1 MPSPAAPAQH
11 IMSWPFVLLAVL
23 LPAILTSPAKAQEDP
38 LIAAQLAQ
46 AEGDLEGCAAKA
58 DVARRAPFNTYHAH
72 RLFASCTAFAADVAL
87 KEGRLTRDAYA
98 ERLGTAIAALDTV
111 LHTPGAQHQPG
122 ATGIIAL
129 TIEQLRAK
137 VAAARQ

>member
-1 MPSPAAPAQH
+1 MSMRAERNSRAIALLTALAAAFLVAGARA
-11 IMSWPFVLLAVL
+11 SLA
-23 LPAILTSPAKAQEDP
+23 EDDP

-46 AEGDLEGCAAKA
+46 AAGDLEGCAAKA

-72 RLFASCTAFAADVAL
+72 RLFASCTAFSAEVAL
-87 KEGRLTRDAYA
+87 KEGRLTREAYA
-98 ERLGTAIAALDTV
+98 ERLGAAIAALDTV